1 MDEQLLAILH
11 MLADAIHRPADYP
24 AELLHG
30 AISVLGG
37 APAAPQPPAPQDE
50 PMPQPDTPAVFG
62 DAPAAFG
69 TESEPAA
76 GG

>member
-24 AELLHG
+24 AAELH
-30 AISVLGG
+30 AVISVLSG

-50 PMPQPDTPAVFG
+50 PMPQLDAPAVFQP
-62 DAPAAFG
+62 APAAFG